1 MHIVDDIP
9 AGPKVPDLVNVVVE
23 IPRGS
28 QNKYEFDKKSGLLM
42 LDRVLFSAVHYPA
55 DYGIIPQTLADDG
68 DALDALV
75 LVSNPTYPGTLVAA
89 RPLGMLTMIDAGEGD
104 DKILCAAVKDV
115 RLANLTD
122 ITDVS
127 QGILNEISTFFG
139 TYKQL
144 EGKTVKIQG
153 WENAAAAKKA
163 ITKAVEAY
171 KKRK

>member
-89 RPLGMLTMIDAGEGD
+89 RPLGMLTMIQKCITYVRKTRDAAD
-104 DKILCAAVKDV
+104 
-115 RLANLTD
+115 TD
-122 ITDVS
+122 APCRPGS
-127 QGILNEISTFFG
+127 GPG
-139 TYKQL
+139 
-144 EGKTVKIQG
+144 G
-153 WENAAAAKKA
+153 
-163 ITKAVEAY
+163 
-171 KKRK
+171 